1 MSEENNIIDL
11 DEENIVELEDED
23 GTKVLFELLDYF
35 EYRKHDYVVLIP
47 LDDEEGDSVVILQVE
62 PVDEENEDPY
72 YRAME
77 KELLDRINGLGIGP
91 QGFGGRTTAL
101 SVKINAAPTH
111 IAGLPV
117 AVNVNCHVS
126 RHKEEII

>member
-35 EYRKHDYVVLIP
+35 EYCKHDYVVLIP

-62 PVDEENEDPY
+62 PVDEENENY
-72 YRAME
+72 
-77 KELLDRINGLGIGP
+77 I
-91 QGFGGRTTAL
+91 
-101 SVKINAAPTH
+101 
-111 IAGLPV
+111 PV
-117 AVNVNCHVS
+117 ANETVLNAVF
-126 RHKEEII
+126 EEFKKRNPELYEQ

>member
-47 LDDEEGDSVVILQVE
+47 MDDEEGDSVVILQVE
-62 PVDEENEDPY
+62 PVDEENENY
-72 YRAME
+72 
-77 KELLDRINGLGIGP
+77 I
-91 QGFGGRTTAL
+91 
-101 SVKINAAPTH
+101 
-111 IAGLPV
+111 PV
-117 AVNVNCHVS
+117 ANETVLNAVF
-126 RHKEEII
+126 EEFKKRNPELYEQ